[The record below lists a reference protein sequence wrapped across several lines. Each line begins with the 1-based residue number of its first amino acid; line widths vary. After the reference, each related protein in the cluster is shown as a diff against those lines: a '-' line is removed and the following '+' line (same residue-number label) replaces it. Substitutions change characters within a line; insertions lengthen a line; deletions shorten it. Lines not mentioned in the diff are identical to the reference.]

1 MSLMELSGAIVS
13 PDEVVENVA
22 GNEGG
27 LWAKASDW
35 AATYGD
41 DLKFQFI
48 VQDCAWFE
56 KAKYGVDDEFEYV
69 VSAEI
74 VNKAEDMFLI
84 DIKARNRQKI
94 CKSLGLESPT
104 ASEFLIALKGQTVEV
119 TVEHFKQFNSYGF
132 VIDIAR
138 EASTEMK
145 PKTKTVQKRNPRR
158 A

>member
-13 PDEVVENVA
+13 PDEVVENVS
-22 GNEGG
+22 GQEGG

-35 AATYGD
+35 ASTYGD

-48 VQDCAWFE
+48 IQDCAWFE
-56 KAKYGVDDEFEYV
+56 KAKYGVEGEYEYV

-74 VNKAEDMFLI
+74 VNQAEDMFLI
-84 DIKARNRQKI
+84 DIKARNRNRI

-104 ASEFLIALKGQTVEV
+104 ASEFLQELKGSTIEV

-138 EASTEMK
+138 EAATEMK
-145 PKTKTVQKRNPRR
+145 PKAQTAKKRNPRR